1 MRRILLLI
9 FCQCI
14 STLSYCQNIFGFSY
28 YTNEEDSVIVTKVF
42 KNSPADKA
50 GLKVG
55 DFLNFINDIPLS
67 FKKKE
72 LLTKV
77 LSDAPAMNNEL
88 RFYRAP
94 DVKKTNLNKA
104 PLSSFEFSCISG
116 NCSNGDCVVEST
128 FGYTIKGKCSNNAI
142 SGTAECYYNDGALYY
157 KGNLLNNKFDGNG
170 IQYTADKIK
179 FEGNFKNG
187 LRQGNGKITYP
198 DNSYLTGI
206 WKEDKID
213 GNAQFY
219 NANTKQTSNRV
230 YKNGKLE
237 LETKTDVLAE
247 NNTGAKPTSTS
258 ITNTEINKVKKDPA
272 TTLKILEAKSGYMWP
287 TDFFSE
293 KYPNAIPKKQKP
305 PFEKS
310 DYKNLASAA
319 SLTPETLKL
328 VVEQCAYENWP
339 TLYKS
344 YPDINT
350 LFKFAFRNLTFER
363 VLTFRADKNNGEYRS
378 YGQYSIIFIRNA
390 GNKHAPKE
398 MLSDDGIGFFMCVD
412 AEIIQDFMNPA
423 FSYTAFTIDKPFKGG
438 GFGNW
443 QAKKEVYIQDMI
455 SIEGQYYNAGYN
467 ISDKELQTSLGLSD
481 AEFKKLK
488 DLCDVQYRPDG
499 LKTEKQIIDAQR
511 NAVFVDMKVYQL
523 ANLGSTHLIYV
534 PKNENYHLA
543 QNMQPKS
550 SEGWY
555 FCTKSNVNINKPDA
569 SYISSIKATTDANM
583 EKYRIEQA
591 AREEKMKQDA
601 YAKAIWTEKNKFK
614 GVFLLQ
620 YDGNFSNYATND
632 DELIRVVSVFGPVN
646 QIFTEAD
653 RLILEDKYQ
662 SSTWKLKNSNFNEN
676 MNEAQAIKYLTEVKG
691 YDRFSINTNYSYTIP
706 VRMSKSDADELK
718 KIDAELKKNQ
728 LERDQL
734 YKEMTESNSTEKN
747 VQIKKTMTD
756 VLSNTKKEIPRDTYV
771 EVVSIDNADKN
782 YNTLKEYIG
791 KKGTTKTALKQNSDG
806 TYSGM
811 IEFTFDFNVISFEK
825 VTVKIIP

>member
-1 MRRILLLI
+1 M
-9 FCQCI
+9 
-14 STLSYCQNIFGFSY
+14 
-28 YTNEEDSVIVTKVF
+28 
-42 KNSPADKA
+42 
-50 GLKVG
+50 
-55 DFLNFINDIPLS
+55 
-67 FKKKE
+67 
-72 LLTKV
+72 
-77 LSDAPAMNNEL
+77 
-88 RFYRAP
+88 
-94 DVKKTNLNKA
+94 
-104 PLSSFEFSCISG
+104 
-116 NCSNGDCVVEST
+116 
-128 FGYTIKGKCSNNAI
+128 
-142 SGTAECYYNDGALYY
+142 
-157 KGNLLNNKFDGNG
+157 
-170 IQYTADKIK
+170 
-179 FEGNFKNG
+179 
-187 LRQGNGKITYP
+187 
-198 DNSYLTGI
+198 
-206 WKEDKID
+206 
-213 GNAQFY
+213 
-219 NANTKQTSNRV
+219 
-230 YKNGKLE
+230 
-237 LETKTDVLAE
+237 
-247 NNTGAKPTSTS
+247 
-258 ITNTEINKVKKDPA
+258 
-272 TTLKILEAKSGYMWP
+272 
-287 TDFFSE
+287 
-293 KYPNAIPKKQKP
+293 
-305 PFEKS
+305 FEK
-310 DYKNLASAA
+310 
-319 SLTPETLKL
+319 
-328 VVEQCAYENWP
+328 
-339 TLYKS
+339 
-344 YPDINT
+344 
-350 LFKFAFRNLTFER
+350 
-363 VLTFRADKNNGEYRS
+363 VLTFRADKDNGEYKS
-378 YGQYSIIFIRNA
+378 YGQYTIIFIRNA
-390 GNKHAPKE
+390 DNKHAPKE

-423 FSYTAFTIDKPFKGG
+423 FNYTAFTIDKPFKGG

-601 YAKAIWTEKNKFK
+601 YAKAEWTEKNKFK

>member
-1 MRRILLLI
+1 VRRILLLI

-94 DVKKTNLNKA
+94 DVKKTILNKA

-128 FGYTIKGKCSNNAI
+128 FGYTIKGKCSTNAI

-339 TLYKS
+339 ALYKS

-423 FSYTAFTIDKPFKGG
+423 FNYTAFTIDKPFKGG

-601 YAKAIWTEKNKFK
+601 YAKAEWTEKNKFK

>member
-423 FSYTAFTIDKPFKGG
+423 FNYTAFTIDKPFKGG

-632 DELIRVVSVFGPVN
+632 DELIRVVSVFGPAN

-771 EVVSIDNADKN
+771 EVISIDNADKN
-782 YNTLKEYIG
+782 YNTLKEYIN
-791 KKGTTKTALKQNSDG
+791 KKGTTKTTLKQNSDG